1 MLRHALRKIARFI
14 GDHSPV
20 FPHPDDVR
28 KYIEREKSR
37 ERCAACGQIIR
48 SPLLTIQW

>member
-1 MLRHALRKIARFI
+1 MLLDILMKIARFI

-28 KYIEREKSR
+28 KYIERERNR
-37 ERCAACGQIIR
+37 ERCGTCGQVIR
-48 SPLLTIQW
+48 PLVSNIEW